1 MADAFFD
8 WIFFL
13 LNLAFFSSQGLRPM
27 LVFCVGQ
34 RTLESGS
41 QLGYTSSGDPGPPL
55 HLDPGVFSSPQE
67 MFPQVKNLR
76 IMNLHALAF
85 VSAASVAVTLFA
97 VVSFFMLNW

>member
-1 MADAFFD
+1 LDLFSLESGIVFFSRTPADACS
-8 WIFFL
+8 L
-13 LNLAFFSSQGLRPM
+13 CGST
-27 LVFCVGQ
+27 
-34 RTLESGS
+34 TLESGS

-76 IMNLHALAF
+76 NMNLYALAF
-85 VSAASVAVTLFA
+85 VCAASVAVTLFA